1 MALFKTLEGGLL
13 QHSDLHL
20 LRPRDHPLL
29 QCHAVIGRLHS
40 VLQGPNSG
48 TVMNRSRS
56 KRNQILELRLGQ
68 SEPEKEATLASNRNR
83 GTNAPIVVED
93 DDDVVVSSPR
103 SFALARSSVSQ
114 RSSRIPTVN
123 EEDLELRLGLTV
135 TGRTSADHN
144 PRRRH
149 SRVPPNKTIVLC
161 DDAGE
166 GDQSCSKKRKTGQ
179 QLSSDVQS
187 DESKEVK
194 LTCAICMSTMEEE
207 TSTVCGHIFCKKCI
221 TNAIH
226 LWKRCP
232 TCRKKLTISSIH
244 RIYISSSTG

>member
-1 MALFKTLEGGLL
+1 M
-13 QHSDLHL
+13 
-20 LRPRDHPLL
+20 LRLRDHPLL

-48 TVMNRSRS
+48 TVMNRLRS
-56 KRNQILELRLGQ
+56 KRNHILELRLGQ
-68 SEPEKEATLASNRNR
+68 SEPEKEATLASNRSR

-114 RSSRIPTVN
+114 RSIRLPVVN

-135 TGRTSADHN
+135 TGRTSVEHIH
-144 PRRRH
+144 RRRH
-149 SRVPPNKTIVLC
+149 GRVSPNKLIVLC
-161 DDAGE
+161 DDAVE
-166 GDQSCSKKRKTGQ
+166 ADQSSSKKRKTGQ

-194 LTCAICMSTMEEE
+194 LTCAICISTMEEE

-232 TCRKKLTISSIH
+232 TCRKKLTINNIH
-244 RIYISSSTG
+244 RIYF